1 MPLLPEK
8 PLTPLQLFGA
18 AAVASGLALLLVST
32 VSLDLNGTDR
42 QRSSEGSPKYRGEG
56 YAEGWGEGQ
65 AKGSASKLV
74 STEDHAADSLLPRGI
89 TDADGRGGKGVNR
102 AVLKDGVWIPLYSPG
117 AALLGGGPLT
127 EAPLTEV
134 PLSITS
140 GTPPAGKVGAIFAFD
155 FEAIGGT
162 PPYQWQFQL
171 SEGRA
176 SFVMDPTSGLMSGTS
191 EVALESVLEVFV
203 SDAVGARDSAR
214 YVLKIEEE
222 TPLAI
227 TTTTLPPASPG
238 EAYAAR
244 LEATGGTAPYFW
256 TVAGLDAAGLV
267 LTPNTG
273 ELAGMSDTN
282 GQYTLEITV
291 TDQAEAAETLSL
303 AFTVGDGT
311 AEDEE
316 EEDGTELRIT
326 TTTLPEGTV
335 GTTYTAQLV
344 GEGGT
349 PPYTWSFTTGL
360 PDGLTLDATSGAISG
375 TPTNA
380 GEYGLQAILGDKE
393 GDQATQ
399 SFRLRIP
406 NGLDITN
413 TSPLMA
419 ASPGLPYKITFT
431 ATGGVPPYRWRVKEG
446 ALPVD
451 GNGVPWRLSP
461 DGVLTGVAPPAEGF
475 FRFAVEVEDSSA
487 RTFLETFDLPVR
499 QALLAIASREK
510 VGLAWRPDQID
521 ASLRASGTALAA
533 LAVVRGVGGFPQTPA
548 AGVLVYQGTGNNI
561 VDRNLPTGATF
572 FYALFAQTTDGR
584 VLPYATAAATILPV
598 TPLRAQAGVSGD
610 PYADRVPLF
619 QPLRTGGFGAAFVPT
634 NITGPPDGRGTLVPA
649 SLATEIASL
658 HAKVGAGGG
667 VVLEFT
673 NNIVDLGPGADFTV
687 FENVFFVNGDANDRF
702 MEPAV
707 VWVALFEDQWYRFP
721 IDVVPPADGQELKLN
736 DPFYYNRGFAGR
748 NPTTG
753 SNPTN
758 PDVSG
763 GDAFDADSLFIP
775 GLTWI
780 RYIKIQSTGDNAWL
794 DDFGRDPVRHPPG
807 PSGTA
812 LSGLGTSGF
821 DLDAVSAVNY

>member
-1 MPLLPEK
+1 MPLLPQK
-8 PLTPLQLFGA
+8 PITPLQMVGA

-32 VSLDLNGTDR
+32 VTLDLSSADR
-42 QRSSEGSPKYRGEG
+42 QDSYEGSTGNRG
-56 YAEGWGEGQ
+56 
-65 AKGSASKLV
+65 KGLFEEWSDDLGTASSSKLV
-74 STEDHAADSLLPRGI
+74 STEDPAADSLLPRGV
-89 TDADGRGGKGVNR
+89 TEADGRGGKGMHR
-102 AVLKDGVWIPLYSPG
+102 AVLKNGVWIPLYSPG
-117 AALLGGGPLT
+117 SALLGGGPLS

-140 GTPPAGKVGAIFAFD
+140 GTPPAGKVGAVFAYD

-191 EVALESVLEVFV
+191 GVALESLLEVFV
-203 SDAVGARDSAR
+203 TDSVGARDSAQ

-222 TPLAI
+222 TPLTI
-227 TTTTLPPASPG
+227 TTTTLPAASPG
-238 EAYAAR
+238 EAYATR

-256 TVAGLDAAGLV
+256 SVTGLDATGLV

-273 ELAGMSDTN
+273 ELTGMSETV
-282 GQYTLEITV
+282 GQYTFEITV
-291 TDQAEAAETLSL
+291 TDQADASETLSL

-311 AEDEE
+311 DEE
-316 EEDGTELRIT
+316 EEEGTELRIT

-335 GTTYTAQLV
+335 GTAYSAQLV
-344 GEGGT
+344 GEGGEI
-349 PPYTWSFTTGL
+349 PYTWSFTTAL
-360 PDGLTLDATSGAISG
+360 PDGLALDATTGAISG
-375 TPTNA
+375 TPTTA
-380 GEYGLQAILGDKE
+380 GEYGLQAMLTDKE
-393 GDQATQ
+393 GEQATQ
-399 SFRLRIP
+399 SYRLRVP

-419 ASPGLPYKITFT
+419 ASPGLPYKVTFT
-431 ATGGVPPYRWRVKEG
+431 ATGGEAPYRWRVKEG
-446 ALPVD
+446 ALPSD
-451 GNGVPWRLSP
+451 GNGIPWRLSP
-461 DGVLTGVAPPAEGF
+461 DGVLTGVAPPTEALY
-475 FRFAVEVEDSSA
+475 RFTVEVEDSAA
-487 RTFLETFDLPVR
+487 RTFVETFDLPVR
-499 QALLAIASREK
+499 QALIAIASREK

-533 LAVVRGVGGFPQTPA
+533 LAVVRGVGGFPPTPA
-548 AGVLVYQGTGNNI
+548 AGAMVYQGTGNNI

-572 FYALFAQTTDGR
+572 FYSLFAQTTDGR

-598 TPLRAQAGVSGD
+598 TLLRAQADVTGD

-619 QPLRTGGFGAAFVPT
+619 QPLRTGGFGAAFVPA
-634 NITGPPDGRGTLVPA
+634 NITGPPDGRGTLIPA
-649 SLATEIASL
+649 SLPTEVASL

-707 VWVALFEDQWYRFP
+707 VWVALFDDQWYRFP

-780 RYIKIQSTGDNAWL
+780 RYIRIQSTGDNAWL
-794 DDFGRDPVRHPPG
+794 DDFGREPVRHPPG

-812 LSGLGTSGF
+812 LSGQGSSGF